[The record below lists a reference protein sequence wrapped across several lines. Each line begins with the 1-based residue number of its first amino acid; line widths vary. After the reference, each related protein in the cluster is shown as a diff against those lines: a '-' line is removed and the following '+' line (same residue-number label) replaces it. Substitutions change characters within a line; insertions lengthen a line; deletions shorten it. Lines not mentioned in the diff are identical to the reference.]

1 MSRAS
6 SKERAFV
13 REEEEDNGGDAKRCY
28 LKDAAFRD
36 VAEGGTSL
44 ATTLIR
50 HLQTPSPW
58 RDRLAEIVG
67 DAAVAREYTDIH
79 TKPFRTVSSKDGNFA
94 YVSEG
99 EMETS

>member
-13 REEEEDNGGDAKRCY
+13 REEEEEDNGGDAKRCY

-36 VAEGGTSL
+36 VAERGTSL
-44 ATTLIR
+44 ATALIR

-58 RDRLAEIVG
+58 RDRLAEIAR
-67 DAAVAREYTDIH
+67 DAAVASHYQYPHETI
-79 TKPFRTVSSKDGNFA
+79 SDGF
-94 YVSEG
+94 VKGRSFCLR
-99 EMETS
+99 